1 MRAIKK
7 STKEYEAMVKERVIS
22 VVEKSF
28 PKRRTQKRCTKTSN
42 DNIGLA
48 MYINPSPYYSV
59 WMTKLQGIDIEYSAT
74 GLVRYSIA
82 HCAGSLSTCSMT
94 IQVQTRWKQVMQLW
108 LYSYYLKLQWWQ
120 FVLMLWFTFYGQL
133 MGYVI
138 AQNRKNIMSFIGMD
152 RRFSI
157 RSRGSLSLSYPKL

>member
-1 MRAIKK
+1 MHAIKK

-28 PKRRTQKRCTKTSN
+28 PKRRTPKRCTKTSN

-82 HCAGSLSTCSMT
+82 HCSMT

-138 AQNRKNIMSFIGMD
+138 AQNRKNILSFIGM
-152 RRFSI
+152 I